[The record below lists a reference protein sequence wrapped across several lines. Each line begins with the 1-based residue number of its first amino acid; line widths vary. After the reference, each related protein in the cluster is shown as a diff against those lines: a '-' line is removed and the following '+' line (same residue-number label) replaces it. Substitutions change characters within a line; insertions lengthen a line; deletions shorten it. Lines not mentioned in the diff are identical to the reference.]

1 MKNRITEILGVD
13 YPIISGPMRLMTL
26 GEMAGHFSET
36 GGFGQ
41 IAASGLSSDRMRAEV
56 QRARELTRKPVG
68 INIPLYRPNAREA
81 IEIAIEFGLKTI
93 TTSAGDPSKFIERI
107 KEGGLKVLHKVSSV
121 EMALKAER
129 AGVDGVIAMGF
140 EAGGHLGREGITTM
154 CLVPQLVDALK
165 VPVVAAGGIADARG
179 LLAAFALGA
188 EGVEMGTR
196 LVATRQC
203 PAPAF
208 FKESLIAAKCDSTI
222 LLGKE
227 AMPVRMLRNKASM
240 MISNKDKTQEDRT
253 LRETG
258 DRNYV
263 MQAADGDSALMP
275 CGQIGGLIT
284 EVRNVAE
291 LIPELLKEAR
301 LLSSKLYS
309 YLQEEGNE
317 LGTCATGQAK

>member
-1 MKNRITEILGVD
+1 MRNRITEILGVP
-13 YPIISGPMRLMTL
+13 YPIIAGPMRLISL
-26 GEMAGHFSET
+26 GEMAGQFSEI

-41 IAASGLSSDRMRAEV
+41 IAASGLSSDRLRSEV
-56 QRARELTRKPVG
+56 QRAQEITRGPIG
-68 INIPLYRPNAREA
+68 GNIPLYRPNAKEA
-81 IEIAIEFGLKTI
+81 IEIAIECGLKTI
-93 TTSAGDPSKFIERI
+93 TTSAGDPAKFIERI
-107 KEGGLKVLHKVSSV
+107 KQGGLKVLHKVSSV
-121 EMALKAER
+121 EMGLKAER

-154 CLVPQLVDALK
+154 CLVPQLADALN

-208 FKESLIAAKCDSTI
+208 FKESLLEAKCDSTI

-227 AMPVRMLRNKASM
+227 AMPARMLRNKASLA
-240 MISNKDKTQEDRT
+240 ISNRDKTQEDKT
-253 LRETG
+253 LKETG

-263 MQAADGDSALMP
+263 MQAADRDSALMP
-275 CGQIGGLIT
+275 CGQIGGLIKD
-284 EVRNVAE
+284 VKDIRE
-291 LIPELLKEAR
+291 LIPELLEEAR
-301 LLSSKLYS
+301 SLSSKVHA
-309 YLQEEGNE
+309 YLQEGGHPG
-317 LGTCATGQAK
+317 L

>member
-1 MKNRITEILGVD
+1 MKNRLTEILGVP
-13 YPIISGPMRLMTL
+13 YPIISGPMRLITL
-26 GEMAGHFSET
+26 GQMAACVSEA

-41 IAASGLSSDRMRAEV
+41 IAASGLSS
-56 QRARELTRKPVG
+56 ARLRSEIQKARDLTNKPIG
-68 INIPLYRPNAREA
+68 MNIPLYRPNARDT
-81 IEIAIEFGLKTI
+81 IEIAIEFGLQTI

-121 EMALKAER
+121 DMALRAER
-129 AGVDGVIAMGF
+129 AGVDAVIAMGF
-140 EAGGHLGREGITTM
+140 EAGGHLGRDCITTM

-196 LVATRQC
+196 FVATRQC
-203 PAPAF
+203 PAPGF
-208 FKESLIAAKCDSTI
+208 FKESVLEAKSDSTI

-227 AMPVRMLRNKASM
+227 TMPVRMLKNEASM
-240 MISNKDKTQEDRT
+240 MISSRDKSQEDKK
-253 LRETG
+253 LSEIG

-263 MQAADGDSALMP
+263 MQAEDADSALMP
-275 CGQIGGLIT
+275 CGQIAGLIT
-284 EVRNVAE
+284 QVQDVGE
-291 LIPELLKEAR
+291 LIPEMLKELR

-309 YLQEEGNE
+309 SFKEEDHE
-317 LGTCATGQAK
+317 L